1 MANAGDGDGDMRID
15 LPARPQFPQGPTR
28 ATSLMPPNTGLDT
41 PTTPF
46 SEGESLLSPDDGR
59 RALRSSMTSHYRTLL
74 DDPDSGPLSSD
85 RPPIPSALPISSSD
99 ESTPLPKIPMI
110 VLSIVSSFRVMD
122 LVGSHMTSVRRQ
134 CLGNS

>member
-1 MANAGDGDGDMRID
+1 MARAGDDDDDMRID

-28 ATSLMPPNTGLDT
+28 ATSLMPPNAGLET
-41 PTTPF
+41 PMTPF
-46 SEGESLLSPDDGR
+46 SEGESVLTPDDGR
-59 RALRSSMTSHYRTLL
+59 RMLRPSMSSHYRTLL
-74 DDPDSGPLSSD
+74 DEPNGGPLSSD

-110 VLSIVSSFRVMD
+110 VLSIVSFFRVEG
-122 LVGSHMTSVRRQ
+122 LVRLHMTSVRRQ